1 MWKSKRILIPK
12 SNSVVLIGL
21 SQKAKSEQL
30 PWYNARISTL
40 YTQGM
45 RWLTPWPHLHRSMLL
60 LPSNVISTLWTYK
73 GDNQYII
80 FDKLWY
86 QVVCMLSRF
95 SRVWLSAVPWTVAH
109 WALLS
114 MGFSRKG
121 YWSGLPCPSPGD
133 LPDPGLKHESLMSPA
148 LAGGFF
154 ITSATWESPLVPGC
168 WVTTPYKVLPK

>member
-1 MWKSKRILIPK
+1 MRKSKRIWIPK

-40 YTQGM
+40 HTQGM
-45 RWLTPWPHLHRSMLL
+45 RRLTPWPHLHRNMLL

-95 SRVWLSAVPWTVAH
+95 SRVWLSAIPWTVAH

-114 MGFSRKG
+114 MGPPGGILEWVAMPFSRG
-121 YWSGLPCPSPGD
+121 SSWPRDQTRVSYVSCIGRR
-133 LPDPGLKHESLMSPA
+133 
-148 LAGGFF
+148 
-154 ITSATWESPLVPGC
+154 
-168 WVTTPYKVLPK
+168 VLYH